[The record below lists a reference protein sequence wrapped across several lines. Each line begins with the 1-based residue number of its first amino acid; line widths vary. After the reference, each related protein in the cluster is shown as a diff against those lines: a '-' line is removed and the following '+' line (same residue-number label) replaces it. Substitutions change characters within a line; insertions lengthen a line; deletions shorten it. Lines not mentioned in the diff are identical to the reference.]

1 MLTVDL
7 LRHGALAGG
16 IKYRGQT
23 DDPLTIQ
30 GRADMDAVWQK
41 LAGDVDL
48 IITSPLS
55 RCAEPA
61 TAWAKQARIPCIIEP
76 RIAEMHYGAWEGKT
90 SEAISSAFPGM
101 LEQWRRDPTG
111 MRPPDGESVDEL
123 RQRVHA
129 WLMEISTNYQDKQL
143 LVVSHSGTLRML
155 IALALRAPI
164 ASTRHMD
171 MPYACWSRLYC
182 DEQSSRLAFHQR
194 T

>member
-1 MLTVDL
+1 MLTVNL
-7 LRHGALAGG
+7 LRHGALEGG

-30 GRADMDAVWQK
+30 GRSDMDAVWQN
-41 LAGDVDL
+41 LNSDVDL

-61 TAWAKQARIPCIIEP
+61 TTWAKQAHIPCIIEP
-76 RIAEMHYGAWEGKT
+76 RITEMHYGAWEGKT
-90 SEAISSAFPGM
+90 SETISAEFPGM

-111 MRPPDGESVDEL
+111 MRPPGGESPEEMHKRL
-123 RQRVHA
+123 QT
-129 WLMEISTNYQDKQL
+129 WLTEISTRYQNKQL

-182 DEQSSRLAFHQR
+182 DELGARLAFHQR
-194 T
+194 K

>member
-7 LRHGALAGG
+7 LRHGALTGG

-30 GRADMDAVWQK
+30 GRTDMDLVWQK
-41 LAGDVDL
+41 LAAEADM

-90 SEAISSAFPGM
+90 SETIKTEFPGM

-111 MRPPDGESVDEL
+111 MRPPGGESVDEL

-129 WLMEISTNYQDKQL
+129 WLMEIVQRYQNKQL

-155 IALALRAPI
+155 IALALGAPI
-164 ASTRHMD
+164 AGTRHID

-182 DEQSSRLAFHQR
+182 DEQGNRLAFHQR